1 MDPLS
6 TSRGGAIAGK
16 MLLLI
21 VAILMC
27 IGVVVVYSSGAGW
40 AQTKFSNREY
50 FLYRHLVFTVAGIGV
65 VLGVSRLDYHV
76 FRKISKILLIASL
89 GILTLLLLLKLVGV
103 IHGAARWI
111 GVGPVKFQAS
121 DLAKYALIFH
131 ISRLLEEKQSHI
143 RDLTTSFWQLLF
155 LLLWSRISVRLR

>member
-50 FLYRHLVFTVAGIGV
+50 FLYRHLVFTVAASAWC
-65 VLGVSRLDYHV
+65 LV
-76 FRKISKILLIASL
+76 FPVWITMFSGKS
-89 GILTLLLLLKLVGV
+89 
-103 IHGAARWI
+103 AR
-111 GVGPVKFQAS
+111 F
-121 DLAKYALIFH
+121 F
-131 ISRLLEEKQSHI
+131 
-143 RDLTTSFWQLLF
+143 
-155 LLLWSRISVRLR
+155 

>member
-76 FRKISKILLIASL
+76 SGKS
-89 GILTLLLLLKLVGV
+89 
-103 IHGAARWI
+103 AR
-111 GVGPVKFQAS
+111 F
-121 DLAKYALIFH
+121 F
-131 ISRLLEEKQSHI
+131 
-143 RDLTTSFWQLLF
+143 
-155 LLLWSRISVRLR
+155 